1 MKTRRDIVWV
11 GVAALLLLFGVI
23 DLDGGGPL
31 LIVGLIVV
39 GALLLGVGIKRSRQE
54 GADKRVSGLLTK
66 QVDECGGGVLG
77 KFSLWHHYEW
87 SSQRRQHRNR
97 GVPCRQSLWTIQHA
111 PTVARYRTRRGDG
124 EWRLAFAFDPMR
136 NAVLLV
142 AGDKSGTSTR
152 RFYRALIR
160 KADERFDRHLA
171 RLANEGGS

>member
-1 MKTRRDIVWV
+1 MLGPGVTEGEEAKMKTRRDIVWV

-23 DLDGGGPL
+23 ALDGGGPL

-54 GADKRVSGLLTK
+54 GADKRVSG
-66 QVDECGGGVLG
+66 
-77 KFSLWHHYEW
+77 

-111 PTVARYRTRRGDG
+111 PTVARYRIRRGDG